1 MTSSYRASSA
11 AIAILT
17 LLPLLPVRLTR
28 HGSSDRPPHDTPSS
42 ARAANSDAAR
52 RAPAA
57 AEETEQRV
65 DCSNPH
71 GPESALDLPFGR
83 SVLTLAAAQQ
93 RWDDL
98 LQRAAGSVLEE
109 RLTDAVQWLQRANSM
124 KNRWEAAAKTFLTVK
139 PDHWITLSACSMAAG
154 DDDTAAAFAIHGWQA
169 AGCHWI
175 DDLQH
180 DFRSSRADAAT
191 LLALNRL
198 HQRRPDRAANLITCA
213 IEGHRQV
220 GDLEQLAADFLVL
233 SLCLD
238 ATADASGAAD
248 ARQSAARIVKES
260 LDLTRH
266 HRGARL
272 AAWLQR
278 FGSARPLLMK
288 NG

>member
-1 MTSSYRASSA
+1 VASARQFHEESMGSSCENVSDREAG
-11 AIAILT
+11 
-17 LLPLLPVRLTR
+17 PLDHPFRVFNGRWRRR
-28 HGSSDRPPHDTPSS
+28 HG
-42 ARAANSDAAR
+42 
-52 RAPAA
+52 
-57 AEETEQRV
+57 
-65 DCSNPH
+65 
-71 GPESALDLPFGR
+71 
-83 SVLTLAAAQQ
+83 
-93 RWDDL
+93 
-98 LQRAAGSVLEE
+98 
-109 RLTDAVQWLQRANSM
+109 
-124 KNRWEAAAKTFLTVK
+124 
-139 PDHWITLSACSMAAG
+139 
-154 DDDTAAAFAIHGWQA
+154 AAFAIHGWQA